1 VLPQCSGRVVRRAGG
16 PLFLGPPAQ
25 CKRLRC
31 SVAALV
37 ARLAFV
43 SLLPVAL
50 VARLPFI
57 AELPRGLVGKG
68 RTGSGQAEEDA

>member
-1 VLPQCSGRVVRRAGG
+1 
-16 PLFLGPPAQ
+16 
-25 CKRLRC
+25 
-31 SVAALV
+31 VAALV